1 MAAVTPLRSQVLS
14 IYRRILRAARTWEA
28 AEPAETAEQRA
39 YIRAEAGHL
48 FRRHAAEP
56 DSERARQYLAEAESR
71 LELALHYGT
80 PYPRPVNLPPGA
92 LAPRDGRPL
101 GRAQLRWRARSRPV
115 YTRSE
120 DELSGLD
127 R

>member
-1 MAAVTPLRSQVLS
+1 MAAPAPLRAQVLGM
-14 IYRRILRAARTWEA
+14 YRQILRAARTWHA
-28 AEPAETAEQRA
+28 SDPSETAEQRD
-39 YIRAEAGHL
+39 YIRTEAGLL
-48 FRRHAAEP
+48 FRRHAAETKP
-56 DSERARQYLAEAESR
+56 ERVRQYLAEAESR
-71 LELALHYGT
+71 LEMALHYGT

-101 GRAQLRWRARSRPV
+101 GRAQLRQRARSRPV

>member
-1 MAAVTPLRSQVLS
+1 MASSAPLRTQVLS
-14 IYRRILRAARTWEA
+14 MYRQILRAARTWQA
-28 AEPAETAEQRA
+28 ADPSETAEHRA
-39 YIRAEAGHL
+39 YIRAEAGQL
-48 FRRHAAEP
+48 FRRHSGETDP
-56 DSERARQYLAEAESR
+56 KRVRQYLTEAESR

-101 GRAQLRWRARSRPV
+101 GSAQLRRRARSRPV